1 MSAGIA
7 MSDMIAACTVGLI
20 RGHMSLDLSH
30 SEIVDGGAY
39 MPVVIK
45 ARSQE
50 VVFMQLDSR
59 LSFDLMKDAL
69 EFCVKGCNIV
79 RLYLEAEMKMYMQE
93 QLERIK

>member
-20 RGHMSLDLSH
+20 RGHMSLDLTH
-30 SEIVDGGAY
+30 SEIIDGGAY

-45 ARSQE
+45 ARSEE

-59 LSFDLMKDAL
+59 LSFDLMKDSL
-69 EFCVKGCNIV
+69 SFCIQGCKTV
-79 RLYLEAEMKMYMQE
+79 RLYLEAEMKMHMQE
-93 QLERIK
+93 QLEKIK